1 MKKIVSELF
10 MTLDGVVT
18 GPEKWHS
25 PYHDQEMDRAIEA
38 GMAAADT
45 LLLGRRTYEE
55 HAGYWPTATGSMADL
70 MNGLPKVVL
79 STTLTAPE
87 WRDTSVITT
96 LDEVARLKEGPGEGP
111 ILITGSPTL
120 VRALLRN
127 GLLDE
132 LRLLIDPI
140 VAGSGAG
147 SGARL
152 FEDRPFA
159 FERVATEAFPSGG
172 LSVTYA
178 VA

>member
-10 MTLDGVVT
+10 MTLDGVVAEP
-18 GPEKWHS
+18 GKWHS
-25 PYHDQEMDRAIEA
+25 PFHDPEMDRAIEA

-45 LLLGRRTYEE
+45 MLLGRRTYEE
-55 HAGYWPTATGSMADL
+55 HAGYWPAATGSMADL

-79 STTLTAPE
+79 STTLTAPK
-87 WRDTSVITT
+87 WKNTSLITT
-96 LDEVARLKEGPGEGP
+96 FDEVANLKEAPGDGP

-132 LRLLIDPI
+132 LRLLIDP
-140 VAGSGAG
+140 VVTGT
-147 SGARL
+147 GARL
-152 FEDRPFA
+152 FEDRPLG
-159 FERVATEAFPSGG
+159 FERVATEAFPSGS

-178 VA
+178 VAR